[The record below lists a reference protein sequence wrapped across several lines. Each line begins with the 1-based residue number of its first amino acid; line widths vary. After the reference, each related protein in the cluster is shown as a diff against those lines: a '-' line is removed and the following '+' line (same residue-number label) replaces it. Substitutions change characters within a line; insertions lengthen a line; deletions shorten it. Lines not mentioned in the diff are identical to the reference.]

1 MGKDMLSHQF
11 TKAIASKIEA
21 VGDPL
26 LKTFGITHFGFI
38 KMNNSQLM
46 LRLTNQNDKWN
57 QIYLQEKFY
66 NDLEMYDMSSSPVGG
81 MKRQIFTSIPK
92 TSHEKSLYEQD
103 LWNFLVIKERAEEEG
118 NFFFFGTNRDNK
130 EILNYYINYPNIFNH
145 FIFYFKQQ
153 MFPFLKMKEDRC
165 IKLSINPLERV
176 NPKDNFIL
184 DFYHQTE
191 ISKFY
196 LGKKFQGVSFS
207 KREAECLFHLIHGK
221 TAKGIARILKIS
233 PRTVEGFVNNIK
245 LKIGVT
251 NKSGLVQKLFDLVHV
266 FNQST
271 I

>member
-1 MGKDMLSHQF
+1 MPVYVGLLG
-11 TKAIASKIEA
+11 AYVKI
-21 VGDPL
+21 
-26 LKTFGITHFGFI
+26 
-38 KMNNSQLM
+38 NNNQLM
-46 LRLTNQNDKWN
+46 LRVVNNEQWN
-57 QIYLQEKFY
+57 QIYIQEKFY
-66 NDLEMYDMSSSPVGG
+66 NDFEMYDMSSIPINSI
-81 MKRQIFTSIPK
+81 KRKILTGNPITK
-92 TSHEKSLYEQD
+92 HEKFLYEQD
-103 LWNFLVIKERAEEEG
+103 LWNFLFINERIEEEG